1 MSGDMLALISLL
13 EGTTL
18 FAGDGCRWADDA
30 DAVHDAVLALV
41 AARYGEKD
49 GSKSPEER

>member
-30 DAVHDAVLALV
+30 DAVHDAVLALL
-41 AARYGEKD
+41 ASRYGEKD